1 MLCLVLLSD
10 VLRLRLSCNGHD
22 KKISEIGASCA
33 VQTGVGE
40 TIDAVVAVV
49 LARTGVPIVDAC
61 VGAGLYH
68 AVWNHGS
75 GMGVPVSAGANIQIY
90 GILRLASRE

>member
-1 MLCLVLLSD
+1 MLCLVFLSG
-10 VLRLRLSCNGHD
+10 VLRLCLSRNGHD
-22 KKISEIGASCA
+22 EEISEISASRTA
-33 VQTGVGE
+33 QSGVCE

-49 LARTGVPIVDAC
+49 ISRTGVPIVDAC